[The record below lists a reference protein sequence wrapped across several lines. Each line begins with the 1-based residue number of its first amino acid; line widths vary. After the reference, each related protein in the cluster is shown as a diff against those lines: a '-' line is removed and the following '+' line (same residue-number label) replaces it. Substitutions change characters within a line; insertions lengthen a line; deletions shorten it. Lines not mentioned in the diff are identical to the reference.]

1 MHLAESSDEIKKE
14 KNRLQSDKR
23 LNCLPLTIVY
33 FVRNFHRNME
43 LRRGHLDLAIYVK
56 VIDEKCES
64 HSNKINEEK
73 YVRGDA

>member
-1 MHLAESSDEIKKE
+1 
-14 KNRLQSDKR
+14 
-23 LNCLPLTIVY
+23 
-33 FVRNFHRNME
+33 ME